1 MNQEDEFNR
10 HGRVKNAGKAMTFN
24 VVATIANR
32 LMAFAYRLVFLHYL
46 SAAYLGIT
54 GLFTNII
61 LLLSFADLGI
71 GTVLDYR
78 LFQPISEKDT
88 QKVGE
93 LMNFYR
99 MVYRT
104 IALAVLLIG
113 MALYPFLGFFIK
125 DAEEIPSDIN
135 LHLVYL
141 LFLLKTLVSYGFVY
155 KQILV
160 SADQRRYMLS
170 LLNAIMAFVLYC
182 VQILILVFT
191 GNYTL
196 TLVAAV
202 VIPLVFNYT
211 VSLWIGS
218 KYKSVF
224 RVREVISKEERK
236 DILTEAKA
244 MLCHKVG
251 GTVKTSTDNIVLSK
265 FVGLIAT
272 GMYAN
277 YAMVIS
283 TLSELIVQMLGSFS
297 ATIGNAR
304 MELDR
309 ERRLAAYEKL
319 LFANFWIASVCTVCL
334 FHLINDF
341 IRIWLGEGMVLDR
354 LTVIALSIEF
364 YISSLRVI
372 STSYT
377 NASGLFVR
385 DKARPLIEAAINL
398 AVSIVLAKQL
408 GIAGVFF
415 GTAIS
420 SLLTVIWREP
430 YLLYKYEFCTSSRN
444 YWTYFFSFTI
454 LTLLLTLGFGYI
466 NKVLPAAGGIIA
478 WIIKGFLMFSICN
491 LVLALLYLRDSN
503 FRFYRSFFKQR
514 LFSRNG

>member
-1 MNQEDEFNR
+1 MNQEVEFNR
-10 HGRVKNAGKAMTFN
+10 NGRVKNAGKAMTFS
-24 VVATIANR
+24 VIATIANR

-54 GLFTNII
+54 GLFTNVI

-71 GTVLDYR
+71 GTVLDYK
-78 LFQPISEKDT
+78 LFKPISEKDT
-88 QKVGE
+88 QKIGE
-93 LMNFYR
+93 LLNFYR
-99 MVYRT
+99 RVYRT
-104 IALAVLLIG
+104 IALAVLLVG
-113 MALYPFLGFFIK
+113 LALYPFLNFFIK
-125 DAEEIPSDIN
+125 NGDEVPSDIN
-135 LHLVYL
+135 LHVVYL

-155 KQILV
+155 RQVLL

-170 LLNAIMAFVLYC
+170 LLNALMAFLLYL

-202 VIPLVFNYT
+202 VIPLIYNYA

-218 KYKSVF
+218 KYESVF
-224 RVREVISKEERK
+224 RVKEVVSQEEKKE
-236 DILTEAKA
+236 ILGEAKA

-251 GTVKTSTDNIVLSK
+251 GTVKAGTDNIVLSK

-304 MELDR
+304 MKLDR

-319 LFANFWIASVCTVCL
+319 LFANCWISSVCTVCL
-334 FHLINDF
+334 FHLVNDF
-341 IRIWLGEGMVLDR
+341 IKIWLGEEMVLDR

-364 YISSLRVI
+364 FISSLRVI

-385 DKARPLIEAAINL
+385 DKARPLIEAVLNL
-398 AVSIVLAKQL
+398 VISSFLAKKI

-430 YLLYKYEFCTSSRN
+430 YLLYKYEFRSSSRK
-444 YWTYFFSFTI
+444 YWTYFFSFA
-454 LTLLLTLGFGYI
+454 LVTLVMTLGFVYI
-466 NKVLPAAGGIIA
+466 NTVLPIANGIVA
-478 WIIKGFLMFSICN
+478 WTIKGFLMFGICN
-491 LVLALLYLRDSN
+491 VVLVFLNLRDSN
-503 FRFYRSFFKQR
+503 YQYYRTFIKQK
-514 LFSRNG
+514 LLSRNG